1 MATPNVLIVEDD
13 PIFALDLQDIVW
25 ESGCTPIG
33 PARCLQGAL
42 ELSHSF
48 PIDIALVDTTLSDG
62 ETGLTVARLLSEQ
75 FGIRT
80 VIVSGSIPPADAM
93 GDTEFVFVQKPVP
106 AEVLGKILAPLARS
120 GAKRGRAGY
129 RQDAAEA
136 SVAAL

>member
-13 PIFALDLQDIVW
+13 AIFALDLQDIVW

-42 ELSHSF
+42 ELAHSY

-62 ETGLTVARLLSEQ
+62 ETGLAVARLLSEQ

-80 VIVSGSIPPADAM
+80 VIVSGSVPPADQM

-106 AEVLGKILAPLARS
+106 AEVLTKILTPMA
-120 GAKRGRAGY
+120 RAGAQRARATARY
-129 RQDAAEA
+129 AEA
-136 SVAAL
+136 TVAAL